1 MKPIVN
7 QNILINNHRVSY
19 GVFGHGEPVVL
30 LHGTPAS
37 SLVWRNVVPQL
48 VSAGYKVHTFD
59 LLGYGESE
67 RPRDP
72 DVDTSISAQ
81 VPILEALLA
90 HWGLET
96 ADIVGHDFGGAVS
109 QRFSIF
115 NPKRVRSLTL
125 VDVVCFDSYPSQR
138 TNEQM
143 QRGLET

>member
-7 QNILINNHRVSY
+7 QDILINNHRVSY

-90 HWGLET
+90 HGGLET
-96 ADIVGHDFGGAVS
+96 AHIVGHDVGGAEGHPAVNA
-109 QRFSIF
+109 R
-115 NPKRVRSLTL
+115 RVLSRLPERHVGEEL
-125 VDVVCFDSYPSQR
+125 GNHAVDHRRRRKSEER
-138 TNEQM
+138 
-143 QRGLET
+143 